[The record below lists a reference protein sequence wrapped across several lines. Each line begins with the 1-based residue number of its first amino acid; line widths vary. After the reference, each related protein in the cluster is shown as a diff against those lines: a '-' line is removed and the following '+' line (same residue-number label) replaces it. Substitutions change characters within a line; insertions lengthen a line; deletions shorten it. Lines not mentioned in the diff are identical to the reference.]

1 MTKKWIYCLY
11 AVMAVTALIAVVL
24 LTNPFRFNEPSL
36 PSTSAPVQD
45 PTVPTDNIPIPDVR
59 LYQCD
64 TTRAAIW
71 QELAKAYTE
80 ATGIPVTILTPKDD
94 DCEGTPIEALSG
106 KYGATIFCLHHTHE
120 LQERQDFCL
129 DLTGTEIAGQ
139 LQQDIFALKNGD
151 TIAGVAFNVESYG
164 IIYNRYLLASAG
176 YTVASNDIKDFS
188 SFSNAVKDITTNKRK
203 LGFSAFAAPDLGN
216 TDHGALLCL
225 LAGLTDDEAV
235 LRSFWDL
242 YIQNCTRS
250 GSKLTQSSKEDG
262 QNEFLDKKAVFYLGG
277 TWDFIDI
284 DIDITHDPELDLCF
298 MPVLIN
304 TQQEQPGLYYSN
316 TGYWCVNS
324 QADEM
329 DIQASLDFLNWLVTA
344 QEGETAPADRLEYL
358 MPFQDTA
365 YASNPLA
372 ASALESMKSSQ
383 DNISWTS
390 CDTLTPEL
398 LRRFGDALIAYT
410 KDPTDETWAALAALQ
425 PSPETKTPEA

>member
-139 LQQDIFALKNGD
+139 LQQDIFALKNSD

-164 IIYNRYLLASAG
+164 IIYNSLLLADAG
-176 YTVASNDIKDFS
+176 YTQSDIQDFKSLSNVIR
-188 SFSNAVKDITTNKRK
+188 DITANKRK
-203 LGFSAFAAPDLGN
+203 LGFSAFAAPDLSS

-242 YIQNCTRS
+242 YRENCTRT
-250 GSKLTQSSKEDG
+250 GSKLTQATRKDALAD
-262 QNEFLDKKAVFYLGG
+262 FLNGKAVFYLGG
-277 TWDFIDI
+277 TWDYEHLSDI
-284 DIDITHDPELDLCF
+284 EDYFLGF
-298 MPVLIN
+298 MPVF
-304 TQQEQPGLYYSN
+304 TDEQQENLGLYHSS

-324 QADEM
+324 QADDM
-329 DIQASLDFLNWLVTA
+329 DIQASLDFLSWLITA
-344 QEGETAPADRLEYL
+344 QEGEAVPADRLEYL
-358 MPFQDTA
+358 MPFIDTA
-365 YASNPLA
+365 YAGNPLEK
-372 ASALESMKSSQ
+372 LVLDSMRSGQ
-383 DNISWTS
+383 DNVNWTS
-390 CDTLTPEL
+390 CDTLTPDIL
-398 LRRFGDALIAYT
+398 KRFGDALIAYT